1 MRRLTRSYSLS
12 KSFLKIEPKLETL
25 SCGSSAE
32 VQVHYILTPEAMGEQ
47 KRIVIYYLVRHIWGY
62 FDLWPQKVLCH
73 L

>member
-47 KRIVIYYLVRHIWGY
+47 KKIVIYYLVRHIWGY